1 MAYVDFTNPEA
12 CKWYAKQL
20 EGLMDIGV
28 DSFKTDFGERVPHLG
43 AVFHDGSDPRKM
55 HKWVVVT

>member
-28 DSFKTDFGERVPHLG
+28 DTFKTDFGERVPHLG
-43 AVFHDGSDPRKM
+43 AVFHDGSDPRRM
-55 HKWVVVT
+55 HK